1 MRIDDFCRELDQ
13 GIAANP
19 SWESRVDLVERML
32 CKLSAS
38 DFDCGGKWDCK
49 SDCYA
54 RHLVFLGE
62 ESGCCVVAMSWGP
75 GQGTPVHDH
84 DGTWCVEC
92 CLQGRLEV
100 VQYELEDT
108 REVGGEPLYRFERR
122 ESQQVGRG
130 AVGCL
135 IPPYE
140 HHTIHNPFPERAVTL
155 HVYGKELKKS
165 SCFYL
170 VTENL
175 YRRQDRPL
183 TYADSATM
191 DRV

>member
-1 MRIDDFCRELDQ
+1 MHIDEFCRELDRE
-13 GIAANP
+13 IVAHPN
-19 SWESRVDLVERML
+19 WEDKVAQVERLL

-38 DFDCGGKWDCK
+38 DFDCCGKWNCS

-54 RHLVFLGE
+54 RHLVFQGE

-100 VQYELEDT
+100 VQYELEET
-108 REVGGEPLYRFERR
+108 KEQEGEALYHFERR
-122 ESQQVGRG
+122 ECQQVGRG

-140 HHTIHNPFPERAVTL
+140 HHTILNPFSERAVTL

-165 SCFYL
+165 SCFYPVL
-170 VTENL
+170 DNF
-175 YRRQDRPL
+175 YRRQERPL
-183 TYADSATM
+183 GYSNAAM
-191 DRV
+191 AN